1 MAAREIVDRTGVTL
15 SGLANAWQYFLMLAL
30 WSVKPDGL
38 VVQILPFDWV
48 YRPAAR
54 PVRDYIEKAGWSVD
68 VYRLP
73 DGVFDDVLTSAS
85 VTVIDKRMHASTWRF
100 HDVLPGGALKALP
113 SASGGAAGVLPYA
126 RRRTLP
132 GPVVRRGLSPGTQK
146 VLTLTEGE
154 RVHAGLWIGTD
165 VVRCVTSLRPLPED
179 LAELDAAAFKTYLQE
194 MGARCW
200 LVRTD
205 RQPGTRL
212 RAYLDAVDVAAYQTA
227 TCQNRDEWWRFVMP
241 PSPVALIAQAFKGKR
256 PKAVANTIGARAVGG
271 VCGLYQV
278 DPVDVPAVLADLRAL
293 DLQDR
298 LVDYAKG
305 LRKLEINQL
314 NTVVATLLESRT
326 VVG

>member
-1 MAAREIVDRTGVTL
+1 MAAGEIADRTGVTL

-54 PVRDYIEKAGWSVD
+54 QVREYIAKSGWSVD

-85 VTVIDKRMHASTWRF
+85 VTVIDKRGPTSDWRF
-100 HDVLPGGALKALP
+100 HAVLPDGSIELLP
-113 SASGGAAGVLPYA
+113 SASGGSAGVLSYA
-126 RRRTLP
+126 RIREAGAP
-132 GPVVRRGLSPGTQK
+132 IIRRGLSPGTQK
-146 VLTLTEGE
+146 ALTLTEGE

-165 VVRCVTSLRPLPED
+165 VVRCVTSLRPLPD
-179 LAELDAAAFKTYLQE
+179 HLTELDAASFEAHLQE

-205 RQPGTRL
+205 REPTPRL
-212 RAYLDAVDVAAYQTA
+212 RAYLDAVEPASYQTA
-227 TCQNRDEWWRFVMP
+227 TCQGRSEWWRFAMP
-241 PSPVALIAQAFKGKR
+241 PTPVALIAQAFKGKR
-256 PKAVANTIGARAVGG
+256 PKAVVNTVGAKAVGG
-271 VCGLYQV
+271 VCGLHQMGSN
-278 DPVDVPAVLADLRAL
+278 DVGEVVAGLRAL
-293 DLQDR
+293 DLEDQ

-305 LRKLEINQL
+305 LRKLEINQI
-314 NTVVATLLESRT
+314 NTVLASLLE
-326 VVG
+326 G